1 MRPGLLLDRDGV
13 LNLDHGYVGTR
24 DRFVWAP
31 GAIDLLVRAH
41 RLGLPVAVVTNQAGI
56 ARGYYS
62 WADFSALS
70 RWMLSDVA
78 VAGGRIAAIYACP
91 YHSEGAPPWNHSSDL
106 RKPKPGML
114 LAAARD
120 QHFTLARSTL
130 IGDQPT
136 DIEAARAAG
145 VMRAIRV
152 AASPD
157 PAADQT
163 ITTLQDIDDTL
174 LAAIARGDPPC

>member
-13 LNLDHGYVGTR
+13 LNLDFGYVGTI

-31 GAIDLLVRAH
+31 GALDLLVRAH
-41 RLGLPVAVVTNQAGI
+41 RAALPVAVVTNQAGI

-62 WADFSALS
+62 WPEFAELS
-70 RWMLSDVA
+70 RWMLRA
-78 VAGGRIAAIYACP
+78 VAAAGGQVAAIYGCP
-91 YHSEGAPPWNHSSDL
+91 YHPDGAPPWNVASDL
-106 RKPKPGML
+106 RKPAPGML

-120 QHFTLARSTL
+120 LGLDLARSTL

-136 DIEAARAAG
+136 DIAAARSAG
-145 VMRAIRV
+145 LARAIRV
-152 AASPD
+152 ADHPD
-157 PAADQT
+157 PAADLT
-163 ITTLQDIDDTL
+163 ITDLQAIDDTL